1 MSLNLKDIF
10 DKNYLKGY
18 FHRNKKI
25 FLVSILLFII
35 LGSIG
40 TLTNSDTMGIEFHK
54 SLEGDM
60 QKNVDSESDYETSF
74 IGFLAL
80 FIHNF
85 INDFSSIIGGLF
97 LFIPTLYI
105 SFINATNMITLFV
118 KGDPLLILVAVM
130 PHGIFE
136 IPSGIF
142 AMAGGLMLFITE
154 INVIKAILTRNSV
167 KEAIN
172 DSDKL
177 IKDAII
183 STIIVFILLVIAAFI
198 EIFIT
203 PLLMNMV

>member
-1 MSLNLKDIF
+1 M
-10 DKNYLKGY
+10 
-18 FHRNKKI
+18 
-25 FLVSILLFII
+25 
-35 LGSIG
+35 
-40 TLTNSDTMGIEFHK
+40 
-54 SLEGDM
+54 
-60 QKNVDSESDYETSF
+60 
-74 IGFLAL
+74 
-80 FIHNF
+80 
-85 INDFSSIIGGLF
+85 
-97 LFIPTLYI
+97 
-105 SFINATNMITLFV
+105 
-118 KGDPLLILVAVM
+118 ILVAVM